1 MEDAK
6 APHAILYRKDLKK
19 LFVVE
24 GDASAVRVYDSDT
37 YKPLGEIKVS
47 IDADSIA
54 YDSTTHYLYVVN
66 GGREAHT
73 PYCLISV
80 IDTNTSK
87 KLRDIKID
95 SNHVEAI
102 VLETATSTL
111 FNSSTPIT
119 TPCWGGSKEAF
130 AQKPAFSF
138 RNSIATI
145 WPCHIT
151 KARTPKCGCTI
162 YSRRRSSTPV
172 MLRRKFAKAS
182 LGAIASSPFFHSAK
196 GAPLP
201 ARDDFPQVHGLTNYV
216 GKFVVETRYE
226 DVPREVIELG
236 KKSILDGLGLAL
248 AGSRAQTGA
257 ICRRYLEHLGGCGG
271 KATVVGS
278 GLKTSPRFAA
288 WTNGISIH
296 ADDFDD
302 TQLSAAKDRV
312 YGLLVHPT
320 VPVLPAILALSA
332 QRNISGKEFM
342 LAYHLG
348 VEVECKIAEAIS
360 PRHYQD
366 GFHSTGTCGALGS
379 AAACAK
385 LLRFDQSKVQNAL
398 GLAASQSGGLRE
410 NFGTMTKPFQA
421 GHAAESGV
429 VSANLVALGWTA
441 AEQILE
447 ADRGFFH
454 AFGGSY
460 DPSALM
466 NRLGKPWTFASP
478 GISLKPYPSGSL
490 THPAMTEL
498 MRLIEANNIQA
509 DQVEK
514 VDCGA
519 NHNVTT
525 TLLHRSSN
533 TGLEA
538 KFIMTFCLAILLL
551 ERKAGLG
558 EFSDKVVQRA
568 DVQEMIWK
576 INFYVDPQAES
587 AGFDKMMSI
596 LKIHL
601 RDGRVI
607 TGRADFAKGSPANP
621 MSFDEAATKFR
632 GCAEYA
638 NWPKVKTEKII
649 AFVKTLDS
657 ASDISALSRLLS
669 AEKG

>member
-1 MEDAK
+1 
-6 APHAILYRKDLKK
+6 
-19 LFVVE
+19 
-24 GDASAVRVYDSDT
+24 
-37 YKPLGEIKVS
+37 
-47 IDADSIA
+47 
-54 YDSTTHYLYVVN
+54 
-66 GGREAHT
+66 
-73 PYCLISV
+73 
-80 IDTNTSK
+80 
-87 KLRDIKID
+87 
-95 SNHVEAI
+95 
-102 VLETATSTL
+102 
-111 FNSSTPIT
+111 
-119 TPCWGGSKEAF
+119 
-130 AQKPAFSF
+130 
-138 RNSIATI
+138 
-145 WPCHIT
+145 
-151 KARTPKCGCTI
+151 
-162 YSRRRSSTPV
+162 
-172 MLRRKFAKAS
+172 MLRRDFGKV
-182 LGAIASSPFFHSAK
+182 AIATLASSTLPLISAK
-196 GAPLP
+196 GAAAVPD
-201 ARDDFPQVHGLTNYV
+201 AAFPKTPGLTNYI
-216 GKFVVETRYE
+216 GKFVVNTTYE
-226 DVPREVIELG
+226 DIPADVIELG

-248 AGSRAQTGA
+248 AGSRAQTGP
-257 ICRRYLEHLGGCGG
+257 ICRKYLQELGICGG
-271 KATVVGS
+271 QAIVIGTD
-278 GLKTSPRFAA
+278 LRTSPRFAA
-288 WTNGISIH
+288 FVNGVSIH

-320 VPVLPAILALSA
+320 VPVLPAVLALS
-332 QRNISGKEFM
+332 QGRSISGKELM
-342 LAYHLG
+342 LSYHVG

-379 AAACAK
+379 AVASAK

-466 NRLGKPWTFASP
+466 DRMGKPWTFASP

-498 MRLIEANNIQA
+498 MRLINSNNIEAN
-509 DQVEK
+509 QVEK
-514 VDCGA
+514 VDVGA
-519 NHNVTT
+519 NHNMTT
-525 TLLHRSSN
+525 TLLHHQPK

-538 KFIMTFCLAILLL
+538 KFSMEFCLAILLL

-558 EFSDKVVQRA
+558 EFSDKVVQRP
-568 DVQEMIWK
+568 DVQEMIRR
-576 INFYVDPQAES
+576 INFYVDPEAES
-587 AGFDKMMSI
+587 AGFDKMTSI

-607 TGRADFAKGSPANP
+607 TGRADFAKGSPADP
-621 MSFDEAATKFR
+621 MTFEEAATKFR
-632 GCAEYA
+632 GCADYA
-638 NWPKVKTEKII
+638 EWPKADEII
-649 AFVKTLDS
+649 ALVRRLDS
-657 ASDISALSRLLS
+657 TPDVTALMQLLS